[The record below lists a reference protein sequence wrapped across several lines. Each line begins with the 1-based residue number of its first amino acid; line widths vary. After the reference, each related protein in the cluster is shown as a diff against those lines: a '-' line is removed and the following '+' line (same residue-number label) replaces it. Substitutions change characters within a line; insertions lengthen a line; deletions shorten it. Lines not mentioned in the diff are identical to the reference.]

1 MNYDDF
7 STTETFCWD
16 DPGLSLRN
24 KGLIKQLRTLEKSVQ
39 DKVTGLEKEPVPNK
53 EPIIQEKV
61 ILEAAQR
68 ELRRLERKTF
78 FEELGE
84 QKESSSQTEGIFLE

>member
-7 STTETFCWD
+7 STNEAFCWD

-24 KGLIKQLRTLEKSVQ
+24 KGLIRQLRTLEKSLQ
-39 DKVTGLEKEPVPNK
+39 NKVTDLEKEPAPNK

-61 ILEAAQR
+61 ILEAVR
-68 ELRRLERKTF
+68 KKLGRLERKTF
-78 FEELGE
+78 FEEFGE
-84 QKESSSQTEGIFLE
+84 

>member
-7 STTETFCWD
+7 STNEPFSWE

-24 KGLIKQLRTLEKSVQ
+24 RGLIKQLQALEKSIQ
-39 DKVTGLEKEPVPNK
+39 DKVADLEEESVSNK
-53 EPIIQEKV
+53 DAIIQEKV
-61 ILEAAQR
+61 TLEAVR
-68 ELRRLERKTF
+68 KELRRLARNTF

-84 QKESSSQTEGIFLE
+84 

>member
-39 DKVTGLEKEPVPNK
+39 DKVTDLEKEPAPNK

-61 ILEAAQR
+61 ILEAVR
-68 ELRRLERKTF
+68 KKLGRLERKTF
-78 FEELGE
+78 FEEFGE
-84 QKESSSQTEGIFLE
+84 